1 MAGCPLASPRPVN
14 MATRMRGLAHRRAHH
29 LLARARP
36 PRLMPP
42 LTLPQRQRGRG
53 LHVTKCVSLLGL
65 DLMSLADKVRSGY
78 DEVTRP
84 GDLPGLLK
92 ALTRTEPEGRQVT
105 IRELSKLEPSEFAEI
120 CDAFKLSVLTAKRIR
135 SQKREAERLEQA
147 CPPPS
152 RHDPTPPYPTP
163 SAV

>member
-1 MAGCPLASPRPVN
+1 
-14 MATRMRGLAHRRAHH
+14 
-29 LLARARP
+29 
-36 PRLMPP
+36 MPP
-42 LTLPQRQRGRG
+42 LSLPLRQRGRG

-78 DEVTRP
+78 DEATRP
-84 GDLPGLLK
+84 QDLPDLLK
-92 ALTRTEPEGRQVT
+92 ALTRTEGRQVT
-105 IRELSKLEPSEFAEI
+105 IHDLSKLEASEFAEI

-135 SQKREAERLEQA
+135 SERREAERLEQA

-163 SAV
+163 TRANAV